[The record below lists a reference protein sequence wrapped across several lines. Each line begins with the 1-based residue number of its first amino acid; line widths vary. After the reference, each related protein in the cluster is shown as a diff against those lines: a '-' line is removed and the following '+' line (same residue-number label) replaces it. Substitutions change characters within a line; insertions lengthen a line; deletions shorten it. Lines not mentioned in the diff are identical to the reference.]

1 MKILLPSLMLAL
13 ILITSIGRATI
24 PKEATMKL
32 SSPDFSDG
40 GNIPNALLVRARNDP
55 TLTID
60 GVPKEAKSLV
70 LIVDDP
76 DAPGGNFTHWLMWN
90 IVPRFNRDRGKQ
102 ASGSRSARS
111 ERRLG
116 ENVPLDCGI
125 GLSIPNARDD
135 RGGGLSDWTINNCK
149 TIALCQLITGPMHT
163 RSPCCRSRSNST
175 NPVFCAQ
182 ASTHAQR
189 WPLL

>member
-40 GNIPNALLVRARNDP
+40 GNIPERFTCEGKDVSP

-60 GVPKEAKSLV
+60 GVLQGGQESR
-70 LIVDDP
+70 VDRGRSRCAGRQLHP
-76 DAPGGNFTHWLMWN
+76 LAYVEYRTH
-90 IVPRFNRDRGKQ
+90 FNRDRGKQ

-175 NPVFCAQ
+175 GG
-182 ASTHAQR
+182 
-189 WPLL
+189 